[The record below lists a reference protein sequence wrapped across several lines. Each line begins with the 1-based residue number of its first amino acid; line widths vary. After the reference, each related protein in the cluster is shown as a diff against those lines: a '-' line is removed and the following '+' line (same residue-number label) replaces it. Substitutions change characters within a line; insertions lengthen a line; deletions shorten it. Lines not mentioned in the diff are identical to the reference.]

1 MRELTNGSENWN
13 AEPHCLYLIKD
24 FNISKTSNK
33 ISKPHVDHEDRL
45 YDFEDVYSMDQ
56 DFHVYAVI
64 RKCKVVQV
72 CVSMSRK
79 VPTNSEDSQ
88 T

>member
-1 MRELTNGSENWN
+1 
-13 AEPHCLYLIKD
+13 
-24 FNISKTSNK
+24 
-33 ISKPHVDHEDRL
+33 L